1 MNWKRLKLSIIAGST
16 IFLLLIGVGTVMFI
30 DRGERHAAEAAAA
43 ALELSALA
51 VENAL
56 NRQLLQVHGAL
67 ASLPRLFE
75 AAGASPWTLDIP
87 NALLES
93 LNFQTLAYRDLLLAA
108 DDGIIL
114 ASARGRGDGLALP
127 FDPALLDQEPTALIG
142 PVRNAATGE
151 WSAYVARAM
160 PGWDGVTAL
169 AEVPLRT
176 LMELLGETGVD
187 PRVKI
192 DLERSDGQLIAALP
206 HDEAGIGKL
215 TPEGVGG
222 GRLDGVAAPITTPSG
237 PALAVVR
244 TSLFDGIRVVLI
256 ASREAMLA
264 AWRLDRD
271 RIMAAAAAAGLL
283 VVAFAIVLMLAL
295 RQRELAERERT
306 RAATVLVNAIDAM
319 SDGFAMWDAED
330 RLVACN
336 QRYHELY
343 ARGGHLLT
351 PGARFADVVR
361 EGVRVGLY
369 ADVGDDVEA
378 FVGAMVAH
386 HRAGAGAME
395 RQIADGR
402 WVLMKERRTPDGGVV
417 GIRTD
422 ITAMKAALADL
433 AEANIRA
440 NAAVAEAQR
449 QNAALSEREA
459 TIRFLAHHDDL
470 TGLPN
475 RIQFRQRI
483 ATALAASA
491 RSPDLLA
498 LFYFDLDRFKEIND
512 TLGHPVGDAL
522 LRAVA
527 DRLRHYDRGAAF
539 VARLGGDEFALVSS
553 VTRGAEEIERLS
565 ADLISCLSEPY
576 ALGGH
581 TISITASVGI
591 ALADSTEPDA
601 DDMLMQADV
610 ALYRAK
616 AKGRGSHC
624 VFAPGMD
631 EHLHDRIELEAD
643 LRRALDDGQL
653 ALVYQPV
660 FSLATEALTGFEALL
675 RWHHPVRGQ
684 VSPATFIPLAEET
697 GLIVEIG
704 AFVLGQVSRDMARLP
719 GGLTIAMNLSPVE
732 FTIGKT
738 VQAVK
743 RAIED
748 HRIAPGRLELEIT
761 ETALFGDDQR
771 NIEALT
777 VLRQAGARIVLDDFG
792 TGYSSLSHL
801 HRFPLDKVKIDRSF
815 VQDMTEQAK
824 SAAIVESIAALARR
838 LGIEST
844 AEGIETRAQLEAAR
858 HAGCDEAQGYLLGAP
873 QPLAEALRLASAPLP
888 RRPLRQDKFTPDH
901 GRKAG

>member
-1 MNWKRLKLSIIAGST
+1 MNWQKLKLSIIAGT
-16 IFLLLIGVGTVMFI
+16 TMFLLLIGAGTVALI
-30 DRGERHAAEAAAA
+30 DRGERAAARGA
-43 ALELSALA
+43 TAGLELSARA
-51 VENAL
+51 VESAL

-67 ASLPRLFE
+67 ASLPKLF
-75 AAGASPWTLDIP
+75 ASVGASPQTPGISS
-87 NALLES
+87 ALLQS
-93 LNFQTLAYRDLLLAA
+93 LNFQTLAYRDLLLVSA
-108 DDGIIL
+108 DGDIL
-114 ASARGRGDGLALP
+114 ASARGRGDGVALP
-127 FDPALLDQEPTALIG
+127 FDATLIGQDPADLIG
-142 PVRNAATGE
+142 PVRNSATGE
-151 WSAYVARAM
+151 WAVYVARAM
-160 PGWDGVTAL
+160 PGWEGVMAL

-187 PRVKI
+187 PRVRVSLK
-192 DLERSDGQLIAALP
+192 RPDGQLIAALP
-206 HDEAGIGKL
+206 HDEAG
-215 TPEGVGG
+215 T
-222 GRLDGVAAPITTPSG
+222 GRPTASGLGNGSPDGIATTVTTPAG
-237 PALAVVR
+237 PVLAVAR
-244 TSLFDGIRVVLI
+244 ASLFDDIRVVLS
-256 ASREAMLA
+256 APREAMLA

-271 RIMAAAAAAGLL
+271 RIIAASVASALL

-330 RLVACN
+330 RLVTCN

-343 ARGGHLLT
+343 ARGAHLLT
-351 PGARFADVVR
+351 PGARFEDVVR
-361 EGVRVGLY
+361 EGVQVGLY

-378 FVGAMVAH
+378 FVAAMVAH
-386 HRAGAGAME
+386 HRGGMGAME

-402 WVLMKERRTPDGGVV
+402 WVVMKERRTPDGGVV

-433 AEANIRA
+433 AEANTRA

-483 ATALAASA
+483 ASALAASA
-491 RSPDLLA
+491 RAPGMLA
-498 LFYFDLDRFKEIND
+498 LFYLDLDRFKEIND

-527 DRLRHYDRGAAF
+527 DRLRRYDRGSAF
-539 VARLGGDEFALVSS
+539 VARLGGDEFALVSP
-553 VTRGAEEIERLS
+553 VTGGADEIERLS
-565 ADLISCLSEPY
+565 DDLIGCLSEPY
-576 ALGGH
+576 AIGGH

-591 ALADSTEPDA
+591 AVADGEEPDA

-616 AKGRGSHC
+616 AKGRGAHC

-631 EHLHDRIELEAD
+631 EHLHDRLDLEAD

-660 FSLATEALTGFEALL
+660 FSLATERLTGFEALL
-675 RWHHPVRGQ
+675 RWHHPERGH
-684 VSPATFIPLAEET
+684 VSPATFIPLAEDT
-697 GLIVEIG
+697 GLIIEIG
-704 AFVLGQVSRDMARLP
+704 AYVLNQVCKDMARLP
-719 GGLTIAMNLSPVE
+719 AGLTIAMNLSPVE

-748 HRIAPGRLELEIT
+748 HHIAPGRLELEIT
-761 ETALFGDDQR
+761 ETALFGDDER
-771 NIEALT
+771 NIDALT

-801 HRFPLDKVKIDRSF
+801 HQFPLDKVKIDRSF
-815 VQDMTEQAK
+815 VQDMTERTK
-824 SAAIVESIAALARR
+824 SAAIVESIATLARR
-838 LGIEST
+838 LGIETT

-858 HAGCDEAQGYLLGAP
+858 RAGCTGAQGYLLGAP
-873 QPLAEALRLASAPLP
+873 RPLADALRLAEDAAAPAP
-888 RRPLRQDKFTPDH
+888 AD
-901 GRKAG
+901 